1 MGPSKMNATI
11 WRRFGN
17 VSIGLGVLATLV
29 GVGLTVRVKPEVSA
43 ATQEAFSARYH
54 YHGFALDP
62 ENDKRQWLVGS
73 HGRVLHSE
81 DCGKS
86 WMVNWTGVEE
96 DLHGI
101 TALDSNTLI
110 AVGDNNEIVRSETSG
125 QSWEIV
131 SDVPKSD
138 IENKLIQVRS
148 GPDSKVWAVGVM
160 GAVFVSHDKG
170 RSFERAAD
178 PKDIAWNDI
187 AFSQN
192 GIWLVGEAGQS
203 MYSLDGESWTEQKL
217 PATESL
223 MAASFNNNKGI
234 IVGLGGTVMVSQNAG
249 DSWERLTIDETA
261 PLYAA
266 VINEAGRATVGGA
279 NGMVYEINGSAS
291 KKSYSVADSLQ
302 QNEVVL
308 KLDARN
314 EKLFVMTED
323 GVYQR
328 ELQSIPISLSMKAQ
342 PELNKK

>member
-1 MGPSKMNATI
+1 MNATI
-11 WRRFGN
+11 WRRFGD

-29 GVGLTVRVKPEVSA
+29 SVGLTVRVKPEVSA
-43 ATQEAFSARYH
+43 ATQEAFSARYR

-81 DCGKS
+81 DFGKS
-86 WMVNWTGVEE
+86 WTVNWTGVEE

-110 AVGDNNEIVRSETSG
+110 AVGDDNQIVRSETSG

-131 SDVPKSD
+131 SDVPQSD

-192 GIWLVGEAGQS
+192 GIWIVGETGQS
-203 MYSLDGESWTEQKL
+203 MYSMDGKSWTERTL

-223 MAASFNNNKGI
+223 MAASFNKNNGI
-234 IVGLGGTVMVSQNAG
+234 IVGLGGTVLVSQNAG
-249 DSWERLTIDETA
+249 DSWDRLTIDETV
-261 PLYAA
+261 PIYAA
-266 VINEAGRATVGGA
+266 IINEAGHAMVGGA
-279 NGMVYEINGSAS
+279 NGMVYEINSGAS
-291 KKSYSVADSLQ
+291 EKRYSVAYSLQ
-302 QNEVVL
+302 SNEVVL
-308 KLDARN
+308 KLDSRN
-314 EKLFVMTED
+314 EKLFVMTENS
-323 GVYQR
+323 VYQR
-328 ELQSIPISLSMKAQ
+328 ESQSIPVSLSMKSQ
-342 PELNKK
+342 P